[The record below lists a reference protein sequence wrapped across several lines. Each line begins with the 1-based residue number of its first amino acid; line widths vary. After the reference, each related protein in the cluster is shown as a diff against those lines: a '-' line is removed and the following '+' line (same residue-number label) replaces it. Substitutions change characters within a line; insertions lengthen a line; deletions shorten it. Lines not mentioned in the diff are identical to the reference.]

1 MHHEKGAS
9 AFVPILHEE
18 VKLVEGNRF
27 LNNSFGLPGDF
38 AVLSKISH
46 KIKNRGTHPNLAI
59 GSSVKYTNVSH

>member
-38 AVLSKISH
+38 AVLNNDI
-46 KIKNRGTHPNLAI
+46 P
-59 GSSVKYTNVSH
+59 